1 MIFKTIDD
9 NDSLSGQRIVSTFTA
24 RKIAQEEATKQTA
37 LDIECLQRYEAEC
50 QKGSVSTETFA
61 TTMKGAS
68 VEAQKYA
75 VNIKNGTG
83 SAQTFATNQKA
94 IQTSVTK
101 TGVASKVAAVGLNI
115 FKTALNMGIMLGVS
129 ELITGVIELAT
140 YSDKLAD
147 SAQSLG
153 NDFKDSENADGATNY
168 RLGKFVRNKTSS
180 FWIGGR

>member
-1 MIFKTIDD
+1 
-9 NDSLSGQRIVSTFTA
+9 
-24 RKIAQEEATKQTA
+24 
-37 LDIECLQRYEAEC
+37 
-50 QKGSVSTETFA
+50 
-61 TTMKGAS
+61 MKGAS

-129 ELITGVIELAT
+129 ELITGVIELS
-140 YSDKLAD
+140 YI
-147 SAQSLG
+147 
-153 NDFKDSENADGATNY
+153 F
-168 RLGKFVRNKTSS
+168 R
-180 FWIGGR
+180 